1 MKRAGMNEL
10 IPREILRKVR
20 QIEIRTNRIVADS
33 LAGHYHSVFKGRGMD
48 FDEVREYVPG
58 DEVRAI
64 DWNVT
69 ARAARPFVKKFTEER
84 ELTLLLVVDVS
95 ASGDFGSGERSKREV
110 AAELASV
117 LALSA
122 TRNNDKVGLVLFTDG
137 IELYIPPKKGRR
149 HVLRV
154 VREILFFRPVQR
166 GTDLGQAL
174 RFASR
179 MLPRRAVVFLVS
191 DFQGVGLDAALE
203 SPARRALRQ
212 VARRHDLVAVCM
224 RDPREQALPDAGRV
238 VLQDAETGEVV
249 EVDTGSGRVR
259 ERFAAAARE
268 RQDNLRR
275 LLNSE
280 AVDSLVLSTAE
291 PWLSALLAFFERREH
306 RHA

>member
-1 MKRAGMNEL
+1 MNEL
-10 IPREILRKVR
+10 IPHEILRRVR
-20 QIEIRTNRIVADS
+20 QIELRTRRIVADS

-69 ARAARPFVKKFTEER
+69 ARAGRPFIKKFAEER

-95 ASGDFGSGERSKREV
+95 ASGNFGSGSQAKREV

-122 TRNNDKVGLVLFTDG
+122 TRNNDNVGLVLFSDQV
-137 IELYIPPKKGRR
+137 ELYIPPKKGRR

-154 VREILFFRPVQR
+154 VREILFFRPGHR

-191 DFQGVGLDAALE
+191 DFQAAGLDAREE
-203 SPARRALRQ
+203 SPERGALRQ

-224 RDPREQALPDAGRV
+224 RDPREQVLPDAGRV

-249 EVDTGSGRVR
+249 EVNTGSRRVR

-268 RQDNLRR
+268 QHENLRR
-275 LLNSE
+275 LFNSE
-280 AVDSLVLSTAE
+280 AIDSLSLSTAE
-291 PWLSALLAFFERREH
+291 AWLPALMGFFKGREL
-306 RHA
+306 RHP